1 MTRQLSFDLP
11 SVAALGREDFFV
23 SPANAVA
30 VAMIDAWQTWAGR
43 KLALIGPEGSG
54 KTHLVHVWAEAA
66 GAQITAA
73 SDLAGADIPALAH
86 GHIAIEDIHE
96 IAGNAGAEEALFHL
110 HNLVL
115 AEGHSLLVT
124 ADRPAQ
130 QWGLSLPDLASRM
143 QGTPAAILERPDDRL
158 LAALVMK
165 LFADRQ
171 LSPSPKTISYLATHM
186 DRSFAAARQIVA
198 EIDAAA
204 LAENRPITRGLA
216 ARILSETGLSS
227 PPASSP
233 DAGTASDS
241 SPNTD
246 PDEAD

>member
-1 MTRQLSFDLP
+1 MSRQLGFDLP

-23 SPANAVA
+23 SPANAMA
-30 VAMIDAWQTWAGR
+30 VAMIDAWQTWSGH

-66 GAQITAA
+66 QALIVEAEDLAA
-73 SDLAGADIPALAH
+73 SDIPALARH
-86 GHIAIEDIHE
+86 NIAVENVPDISGD
-96 IAGNAGAEEALFHL
+96 AQAEEALFHL

-115 AEGHSLLVT
+115 AEGHSLLIT

-130 QWGLSLPDLASRM
+130 QWGLTLPDLASRM

-171 LSPSPKTISYLATHM
+171 LSPSPNTISYLATHM
-186 DRSFAAARQIVA
+186 DRSFAEARRVVAA
-198 EIDAAA
+198 IDAAA
-204 LAENRPITRGLA
+204 LAEGRAITRSLA
-216 ARILSETGLSS
+216 AKILGQTGPDGPQTQDDQGLS
-227 PPASSP
+227 
-233 DAGTASDS
+233 G
-241 SPNTD
+241 
-246 PDEAD
+246 